1 MAPRSQYVG
10 WSLSSRC
17 AALRGDLRRRTRAL
31 DDDSCL
37 GLFDALETID
47 RLFHSARFSLLAE
60 LDDRDLTD
68 RRAGH
73 NVANHAGWRHRS
85 DPRRVRRDLR
95 TASRLRRL
103 PRLSDALRTGELS
116 RMRLPRM

>member
-1 MAPRSQYVG
+1 MAVE
-10 WSLSSRC
+10 
-17 AALRGDLRRRTRAL
+17 ALATVADLDWRAL